1 MGHQS
6 SQKDQDAD
14 SSVVNKPTSDAALGH
29 PVMVLSSQYKTKPS
43 LVQNINADL

>member
-6 SQKDQDAD
+6 SQKGDDAD
-14 SSVVNKPTSDAALGH
+14 SSVNPKPTSDAGILG

-43 LVQNINADL
+43 LVHNINADL